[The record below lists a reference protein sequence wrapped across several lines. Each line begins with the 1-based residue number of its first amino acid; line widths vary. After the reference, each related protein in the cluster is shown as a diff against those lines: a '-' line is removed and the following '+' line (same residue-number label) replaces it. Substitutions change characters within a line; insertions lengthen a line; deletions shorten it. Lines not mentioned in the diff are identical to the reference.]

1 MGQTKGWC
9 PEVHMGGRK
18 PQSDYSKGI
27 GSYFRRDGRLVG
39 WLPKFCPLTGVVVTR
54 VATLQQFG
62 KLYIFLCVA
71 SYIYVLFYNK
81 RSETKPKIPLTVVC

>member
-1 MGQTKGWC
+1 
-9 PEVHMGGRK
+9 MGGRK

-27 GSYFRRDGRLVG
+27 GGYFRRDGGLVG
-39 WLPKFCPLTGVVVTR
+39 RLPKFCPLTGVVVTM